1 MEICVSHYGENL
13 EWLVEANNH
22 FPVIVIDHYGAEPH
36 PFETFWT
43 IPNSGYEASVYL
55 KYIIERYDSLPD
67 HVAFIH
73 GHEEADHQLGGRP
86 MLEMIKTA
94 NIKKYG
100 YVPLNNAWRNVLSGM
115 QLVQFTDRWKQ
126 LFTAPMPDRFTLDT
140 AAQFVVS
147 RERILA
153 NPKSKYEF
161 LYDTIDTK
169 DDATILEHMWHYIF
183 GEKISMQPSKD
194 LFVPPLAEIKMCNYQ
209 LAVGKF
215 NIGLTSSDEFYNML
229 KLPTDII
236 RVQDSETYL
245 RHKND
250 GTILMRLASEIPVGS
265 EESGAVTTV
274 FNITQAHA
282 MYRVMQR
289 EADLKAVTLLK
300 V

>member
-1 MEICVSHYGENL
+1 MEICVSHYSEDL
-13 EWLVEANNH
+13 DWLKQADC
-22 FPVIVIDHYGAEPH
+22 PVVVIDHDGAEPH
-36 PFETFWT
+36 PFETFLT

-100 YVPLNNAWRNVLSGM
+100 YVPLNNAWRNVLSAM
-115 QLVQFTDRWKQ
+115 QLAQFTDRWKQ

-147 RERILA
+147 KSRILA

-161 LYDTIDTK
+161 LYDSIDTK
-169 DDATILEHMWHYIF
+169 DDATIIEHMWHYIF

-194 LFVPPLAEIKMCNYQ
+194 MFVPPLTEIKMCNYQ
-209 LAVGKF
+209 LPVGKF
-215 NIGLTSSDEFYNML
+215 KIGLTASDEFCDKL

-236 RVQDSETYL
+236 RIQDSETYL
-245 RHKND
+245 KCKND
-250 GTILMRLASEIPVGS
+250 GTIFMRLASEIPLGA
-265 EESGAVTTV
+265 EESGGVTTV
-274 FNITQAHA
+274 FNLTEAHA

-289 EADLKAVTLLK
+289 EVDLKAVTLLK

>member
-13 EWLVEANNH
+13 EWLKQADC
-22 FPVIVIDHYGAEPH
+22 PVIVIDHDGAEPH

-43 IPNSGYEASVYL
+43 IPNSGYEASSYL

-73 GHEEADHQLGGRP
+73 GHEEAEHQLGGRP

-100 YVPLNNAWRNVLSGM
+100 YVPLNNAWRNVLSEM
-115 QLVQFTDRWKQ
+115 QLVQFKERWKQ
-126 LFTAPMPDRFTLDT
+126 LFVAPMPDRFTLDT

-147 RERILA
+147 KKRILA

-194 LFVPPLAEIKMCNYQ
+194 LFVPPLEEIKMCNYQ
-209 LAVGKF
+209 LPVGKF
-215 NIGLTSSDEFYNML
+215 RIGLTASDEFFDKL
-229 KLPTDII
+229 KLPTEII
-236 RVQDSETYL
+236 RIQDSETHL
-245 RHKND
+245 SHKNE
-250 GTILMRLASEIPVGS
+250 GTIFMRLATEKPLDS
-265 EESGAVTTV
+265 EESGGVTTI
-274 FNITQAHA
+274 FNFTDAHA

-289 EADLKAVTLLK
+289 EADLKAATLLK

>member
-1 MEICVSHYGENL
+1 MV
-13 EWLVEANNH
+13 
-22 FPVIVIDHYGAEPH
+22 VIDHDGAEPH
-36 PFETFWT
+36 PFETFLT

-100 YVPLNNAWRNVLSGM
+100 YVPLNNAWRNVLSDM
-115 QLVQFTDRWKQ
+115 QLVQFKDRWKQ

-161 LYDTIDTK
+161 LYDNIDTK
-169 DDATILEHMWHYIF
+169 DDATIIEHMWHYIF
-183 GEKISMQPSKD
+183 GEKISMTPYKD
-194 LFVPPLAEIKMCNYQ
+194 LFDPPLTEIKMCNYQ

-215 NIGLTSSDEFYNML
+215 KIGLTASDEFCDKL

-236 RVQDSETYL
+236 RVRDSETYL
-245 RHKND
+245 KYKND
-250 GTILMRLASEIPVGS
+250 GTILMRLAFEPPLDA
-265 EESGAVTTV
+265 EESGAVTIV
-274 FNITQAHA
+274 LNITEAHA